1 MLARRMVLGALAGA
15 AIGAACRDSGELA
28 PPEPA
33 LSDIAERYVRVA
45 LQLAQHQPDL
55 IEAYLGP
62 AEWRPGSRVPVAGL
76 LAETTA
82 LDEVLA
88 RAASERVVDG
98 AARDRVRYLAGQARA
113 LRTAAR
119 RLSGERMRFANEAR
133 DAFGIDWPARPSD
146 AADRARRDLETR
158 LPGKGPLPAR
168 YAAFRRQHAVAD
180 DVVLPVFRA
189 AIAACRALASPQL
202 PLPEGEGLVVEGM
215 DGGGFEARAVYEGAY
230 RTRVALATSGPT
242 DLARLVWLAAHETY
256 PGHHVQHVLGE
267 RDAVGANGWTER
279 TLVPAFG
286 PHVLVAEGA
295 AEAGAALLLDGETF
309 AEVCAALAREAR
321 TPAATVADLVAV
333 HRAVTALDEVV
344 PLVAQAYLDGE
355 IGTEAATSRLRDEAL
370 VPDAALLLGVIE
382 RQRTRVLAYPFG
394 RRLVTRLVFDRPPAD
409 RWMRLRELA
418 TTLVA

>member
-1 MLARRMVLGALAGA
+1 LASAV
-15 AIGAACRDSGELA
+15 IGAACRRI
-28 PPEPA
+28 EPDA
-33 LSDIAERYVRVA
+33 SVDAGLDQLAERHVRVA

-55 IEAYLGP
+55 IEAYFGP

-76 LAETTA
+76 LAEITA

-88 RAASERVVDG
+88 RAAGERVVDG
-98 AARDRVRYLAGQARA
+98 AARDRVRYVAGQARA
-113 LRTAAR
+113 LRAAAR
-119 RLSGERMRFANEAR
+119 RLSGEGMRFANEAR
-133 DAFGIDWPARPSD
+133 DAFGIDWPARPGD
-146 AADRARRDLETR
+146 AADLARRDLETR
-158 LPGKGPLPAR
+158 LPGKGPLSAR

-180 DVVLPVFRA
+180 DVVLPVLRA

-202 PLPEGEGLVVEGM
+202 PLPEGEALVVEGM
-215 DGGGFEARAVYEGAY
+215 EGGGFEARAVYEGAY

-267 RDAVGANGWTER
+267 RDAVGSNGWTER
-279 TLVPAFG
+279 TLMPAFG
-286 PHVLVAEGA
+286 PHILVAEGA
-295 AEAGAALLLDGETF
+295 AEAGAALLLDDRTF
-309 AEVCAALAREAR
+309 AEICAALAREAR
-321 TPAATVADLVAV
+321 TPAATVADLIAV

-355 IGTEAATSRLRDEAL
+355 IGTEAATSRLRNEAL

-382 RQRTRVLAYPFG
+382 RQRTRVLAYPLG